1 MAEKGG
7 IMDLAAL
14 EDRFTIREVAEK
26 VGYQVSSI
34 RYFLRSGILKGEK
47 IKHKIYISEEEIM
60 RFKNDYKGYK
70 HSRRIEEN

>member
-1 MAEKGG
+1 M
-7 IMDLAAL
+7 AAL

-70 HSRRIEEN
+70 HSGRTEEN